1 MTKTDGRF
9 GLSVALATP
18 MTASGAIDFPRLV
31 QHARRCIDGGCNSV
45 TLFGTT
51 GEGASVGIAG
61 RLMAYGAL
69 KGAGFDFRK
78 QVLSGVAASSVHEA
92 MDQCRVAYDADC
104 RGILLAPSF
113 YFKGQDDDGVYG
125 WFAKLFDALGSSARD
140 MILYHI
146 PSVTGVAV
154 SPAVIARL
162 RKSHPGVVIGVK
174 DSSGEKANTETLLA
188 EHGDLAILVGDERQ
202 LANAVRKGAQGTICG
217 VANICPELLVPVVA
231 EGRDDP
237 RLNAVVDALVAYPVI
252 PAVKA
257 LIGHVTGDAAWR
269 NVRSPLMP
277 IGDADMAALGAA
289 YDRARGAKAA

>member
-1 MTKTDGRF
+1 MSKTDGRF

-18 MTASGAIDFPRLV
+18 MTEAGVIDYPRLV
-31 QHARRCIDGGCNSV
+31 AHAKRCVDGGCNSV

-51 GEGASVGIAG
+51 GEGASIGIAG
-61 RLMAYGAL
+61 RLFAFGAL

-92 MDQCRVAYDADC
+92 LEQTRIAYDADC

-113 YFKGQDDDGVYG
+113 YFKDQADEGVYA

-146 PSVTGVAV
+146 PSVTGVSV
-154 SPAVIARL
+154 SPGVIARL

-174 DSSGEKANTETLLA
+174 DSSGDKANTERLLA

-202 LANAVRKGAQGTICG
+202 LANAVRKGSQGTICG

-237 RLNAVVDALVAYPVI
+237 ALNAVVDALVSYPVI

-257 LIGHVTGDAAWR
+257 LVGHVTGDNAWR
-269 NVRSPLMP
+269 NVRPPLLP
-277 IGDADMAALGAA
+277 IGEADAAALGAA
-289 YDRARGAKAA
+289 YDKARGAKAA